1 MATKRNPKQEAKAA
15 AEKALATAA
24 KKKAAADKKAVAAE
38 KKAVAAKRK
47 TANAKEKAV
56 SRVKPP
62 ASVRMPEKKDV
73 EVTTSADNKVSR
85 QKASK
90 PAKRGRWLL
99 WVILSLVAMLV
110 IAAAGFSWDRW
121 LRYDDAAD
129 FQGEWFIADSTK
141 AVLIDK
147 SAINLTD
154 DVAFLYQIDPVA
166 KTISFSFG
174 NKENVGRYHFSSDR
188 KQLIIVEG
196 SSYTTLSTLFE
207 DIALVWENL
216 VRGVRGEQPVQPEAG
231 NGVTVFQREKAIVP
245 ASTADVSPNKTPA
258 SDASAAGESSA
269 ALSSGESA
277 AGGASSDTAAEEKE
291 KVAEPNKTTDQ
302 NTAAEQK
309 PDSSSLPD
317 TLFDNVVDQ

>member
-24 KKKAAADKKAVAAE
+24 KKKAAADAKAAAVE
-38 KKAVAAKRK
+38 KKAAAAKRK

-62 ASVRMPEKKDV
+62 ASVRVPDKKDTEATNSV
-73 EVTTSADNKVSR
+73 DNKASR
-85 QKASK
+85 QKAPK
-90 PAKRGRWLL
+90 QTKRARWLL
-99 WVILSLVAMLV
+99 WVILSFVAVLL

-121 LRYDDAAD
+121 LRYDDVVD
-129 FQGEWFIADSTK
+129 FQGEWFIADSAK
-141 AVLIDK
+141 EVVIDK
-147 SAINLTD
+147 SAINLTE

-174 NKENVGRYHFSSDR
+174 NKENVGRYRFSSDR
-188 KQLIIVEG
+188 KQLIVIEG

-231 NGVTVFQREKAIVP
+231 NGVTVFQREKTIVP
-245 ASTADVSPNKTPA
+245 SPAADVSASKTPA
-258 SDASAAGESSA
+258 SDASVTNEPSS

-277 AGGASSDTAAEEKE
+277 VDGASSD
-291 KVAEPNKTTDQ
+291 
-302 NTAAEQK
+302 TAAEQK

-317 TLFDNVVDQ
+317 TLFDNVMDQ